1 MTNRK
6 VLNATHVEVDGIQ
19 MKSKIER
26 TIYLALKELGITP
39 QYEGETF
46 VYWKDRKPKTLFY
59 DRSSKRQL
67 RLNMKKLISIKYTPD
82 FIFMYE
88 GIKVIIE
95 VKGWENDSFPLRKK
109 LFRGY
114 LDTLPYPVVYAEI
127 FTKKQLLEFM
137 EVLQTKAQEIKNQKN
152 SMLVKRKTNPC
163 KAVLFDGTNKEEVC
177 QILGVSLVNDS
188 VDDDSFF
195 IRDSSLG
202 EVAIRRNF
210 WVVKDITTGLM
221 FQMDEHD
228 FRERYEQILED

>member
-82 FIFMYE
+82 FIFMYD

-188 VDDDSFF
+188 IDDDSFF
-195 IRDSSLG
+195 ITDPSLG
-202 EVAIRRNF
+202 EVAIWRNF
-210 WVVKDITTGLM
+210 WVVKDTTTGLM

>member
-82 FIFMYE
+82 FVFMYD

-188 VDDDSFF
+188 VNDDSFF
-195 IRDSSLG
+195 ITDPSLG

>member
-6 VLNATHVEVDGIQ
+6 ILNATHVEVDGIQ

-26 TIYLALKELGITP
+26 TIYLALKEMGITP

-46 VYWKDRKPKTLFY
+46 TYWKDRKPKTLFY
-59 DRSSKRQL
+59 DRNHKRQL

-82 FIFMYE
+82 FIFMYD

-152 SMLVKRKTNPC
+152 NMLVKRKTNPC

-177 QILGVSLVNDS
+177 RILNVSSVNSS

-195 IRDSSLG
+195 VRDSSLG
-202 EVAIRRNF
+202 EVGIRRNF
-210 WVVKDITTGLM
+210 WVVKDTTTGLM
-221 FQMDEHD
+221 FQMNEHD

>member
-6 VLNATHVEVDGIQ
+6 ILNATPVEVDGIQ
-19 MKSKIER
+19 MKSKTER
-26 TIYLALKELGITP
+26 TIYLALKEMGITP

-46 VYWKDRKPKTLFY
+46 TYWKDRKPKTLFY
-59 DRSSKRQL
+59 DRNHKRQL

-82 FIFMYE
+82 FIFMYD

-177 QILGVSLVNDS
+177 QTLGVSLVNNS
-188 VDDDSFF
+188 VDDDLFF
-195 IRDSSLG
+195 VRDLSLG
-202 EVAIRRNF
+202 EVAIQRNF
-210 WVVKDITTGLM
+210 WVVKDTTTGLM
-221 FQMDEHD
+221 FQMNEHD